1 MPLQG
6 AIDVDRGVTIR
17 QIVKFDEKNRDK
29 FEGDP
34 QFGGLTVIMYKDAP
48 GTYFDV
54 QGRPVPEKIAEKAG
68 FPVAKLAKARKH
80 REKLAELDQMLRLE
94 LNLEN
99 EEEIVMAEA
108 GDYKVIA
115 LPMDR
120 AKIVD
125 KETGA
130 TVTPVPMPRSDAL
143 MLFKSLTADLP
154 EAPTPVSATVSIK
167 EKANG
172 RSSS

>member
-17 QIVKFDEKNRDK
+17 QIVKFDEKNRHK
-29 FEGDP
+29 FEPDP
-34 QFGGLTVIMYKDAP
+34 QYGGLTVIMYKDAP

-54 QGRPVPEKIAEKAG
+54 HGHKVPEEIAGKAG
-68 FPVAKLAKARKH
+68 FPIAQLAKARKH

-99 EEEIVMAEA
+99 EEEIIMEQA

-125 KETGA
+125 IETGNS
-130 TVTPVPMPRSDAL
+130 VTPVPMPRSDAM
-143 MLFKSLTADLP
+143 MLFKSLTADAVQ
-154 EAPTPVSATVSIK
+154 EPTAVTQPPK